1 MLTLDIR
8 HKVLSLLSEE
18 PTLSQREL
26 SEKLG
31 VSLGKI
37 NYCVKALVSKGSLKM
52 KNFRNSQN
60 KKAYAYILT
69 PKGIEQKAH
78 LTIEFLKIKMQEY
91 ELIKKEIEELQSQA
105 AKDEVLKKNP
115 ELKQIV
121 NL

>member
-1 MLTLDIR
+1 MDIR

-37 NYCVKALVSKGSLKM
+37 NYCIQALVTKGSLKM

-115 ELKQIV
+115 GMLLSVK
-121 NL
+121 